1 MQRTSF
7 DQMSCSIARTAEVI
21 GEWWTPLVLR
31 DISIGISRFDAI
43 QRNLGISRKV
53 LTQRL
58 NALVEHGVIERQP
71 YHESPTRYDYFL
83 TEKGIDLAM
92 VLLAMQAWGDRWVF
106 GEDSAPVVVRHDA
119 CGALARPVAACSSCG
134 EPMLPTDITPLPGP
148 GARTGPGT
156 RETLEALARLGES
169 RSAPLPQ

>member
-7 DQMSCSIARTAEVI
+7 DQMTCSIARTVEVI

-31 DISIGISRFDAI
+31 DISMGITRFDAI

-53 LTQRL
+53 LTERL
-58 NALVEHGVIERQP
+58 GTLVEHGVLKRKP
-71 YHESPTRYDYFL
+71 YQENPTRYDYSL
-83 TEKGIDLAM
+83 TEKGVDLAM

-106 GEDSAPVVVRHDA
+106 GEDSAPVVLRHDA

-134 EPMLPTDITPLPGP
+134 EPLLPTEITPLPGP
-148 GARTGPGT
+148 GAKSGPGT
-156 RETLEALARLGES
+156 RVTLEALARLQES
-169 RSAPLPQ
+169 RSAPSR